1 MTLEIQRAA
10 SDIKPTMT
18 DQAVLDFC
26 KTGLL
31 TLEGIIPDE
40 TNRWVT
46 EYLDQGGATPNA
58 LVRDPRYIEE
68 VLLHPEVAGAT
79 RSLLG
84 ANFQLPDWMA
94 NHRLVGPMPAKQWH
108 VDGGSG
114 FERLCNLLQVFY
126 IPQSNTKEMGP
137 TLFLP
142 GSHIVPIAREELDH
156 FGHLADQA
164 ATVAPAGSVFF
175 TAYSIWHRQSEK
187 IRSVNAQFIEVGVL
201 ANSTTQT
208 GLGCGH

>member
-1 MTLEIQRAA
+1 MMPEIQRAA
-10 SDIKPTMT
+10 SDVKPTMT

-31 TLEGIIPDE
+31 MLERVIPE
-40 TNRWVT
+40 ATNRWVT
-46 EYLDQGGATPNA
+46 EYLDQEDATPNA
-58 LVRDPRYIEE
+58 LVQDPRYIEE
-68 VLLHPEVAGAT
+68 VLLHPEVAGAA

-94 NHRLVGPMPAKQWH
+94 NHRLVGQTPAKQWH

-126 IPQSNTKEMGP
+126 IPQSNTQEMGP

-142 GSHIVPIAREELDH
+142 GERGTRSLRSFGGPNGNGSAGGFGVFYRLFDLASAIRED
-156 FGHLADQA
+156 
-164 ATVAPAGSVFF
+164 
-175 TAYSIWHRQSEK
+175 
-187 IRSVNAQFIEVGVL
+187 
-201 ANSTTQT
+201 
-208 GLGCGH
+208 